1 MPTANRPTIN
11 AVTSQSAR
19 VIGSLR
25 ARLLTSL
32 VWKLWYSGFVGSVF
46 GAISSLHAYISIF
59 WNSSQT
65 FRIHPLRSRRGAHL
79 LAAACVLL
87 SAPAQR
93 SKTWSRRDR
102 GRSASAG
109 PRERRNK
116 GSRRTRP
123 SDPQCVERPRSQPD
137 YRSGRL
143 ANGSAL
149 GGGSHRP
156 VPRWW
161 PPWRRPSPK
170 RQ

>member
-11 AVTSQSAR
+11 AVTSQSVR

-46 GAISSLHAYISIF
+46 GAISSLHTYISIF

-93 SKTWSRRDR
+93 SKGWRRRDR
-102 GRSASAG
+102 GRSASTG
-109 PRERRNK
+109 PRERRDK
-116 GSRRTRP
+116 GSRRI
-123 SDPQCVERPRSQPD
+123 D
-137 YRSGRL
+137 YRTHNASKDRGRDRITVGGGPTGPCLGSGRRGADL
-143 ANGSAL
+143 GS
-149 GGGSHRP
+149 S
-156 VPRWW
+156 VN
-161 PPWRRPSPK
+161 
-170 RQ
+170 Q